1 MEKKYQRLWDR
12 KTFAC
17 IGLSVALST
26 GFALSVCAAKHDTS
40 AQQPTPSVSQSHTDA
55 STAVLQ
61 AEGR

>member
-26 GFALSVCAAKHDTS
+26 GLSLSLCAVKGATVAKPASH
-40 AQQPTPSVSQSHTDA
+40 SVSDSRMGLPT
-55 STAVLQ
+55 SL